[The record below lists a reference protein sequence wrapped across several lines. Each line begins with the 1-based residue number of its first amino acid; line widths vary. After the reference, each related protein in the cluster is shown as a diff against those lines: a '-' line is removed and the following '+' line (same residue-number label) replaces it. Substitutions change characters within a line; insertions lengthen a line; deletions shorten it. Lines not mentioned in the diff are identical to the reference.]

1 MSDRPCCDEY
11 PKKYSLQQQPNP
23 DIAESL
29 HEEPSS
35 NLVVSAALFDDLRM
49 LQYMIAASFEIDD

>member
-1 MSDRPCCDEY
+1 
-11 PKKYSLQQQPNP
+11 LQQRPNP